1 MDLGRSPLFRI
12 DRYRLASRHTP
23 AELVARAHDAAMDD
37 HRWRVAEPGR
47 SSPPPPGPTRIVLR
61 PRRIRGQGEP
71 LLVAECR
78 PVATRTD
85 LLVEIRLSRPA
96 TVTFAFW
103 SVAAAMVGIASI
115 LSTTSSGNPM
125 MLVGLIIPLGGVAV
139 VLTTARHAERD
150 RETLRGVFAEICSEP
165 VSRWGAGTRGRA
177 IDKDGEP

>member
-1 MDLGRSPLFRI
+1 M
-12 DRYRLASRHTP
+12 
-23 AELVARAHDAAMDD
+23 
-37 HRWRVAEPGR
+37 
-47 SSPPPPGPTRIVLR
+47 
-61 PRRIRGQGEP
+61 
-71 LLVAECR
+71 LVAECR